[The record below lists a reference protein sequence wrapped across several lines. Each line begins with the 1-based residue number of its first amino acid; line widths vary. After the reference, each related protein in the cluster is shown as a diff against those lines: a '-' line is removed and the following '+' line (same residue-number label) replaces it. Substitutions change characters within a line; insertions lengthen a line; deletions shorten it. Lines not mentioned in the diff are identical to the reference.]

1 MMRALLSSMLMVVTA
16 AGANGPAK
24 TARPGPGAE
33 PNKREPSASARI
45 PTDAECGALGSP
57 QAPLF
62 PVGETLD
69 YDLDALGAE
78 AGKMTMKVLPKRG
91 EALAIE
97 VTANTNSFFSKV
109 RRVSATATSYLHP
122 RTLRPKRYVE
132 DATENEVARYADVSF
147 KPEARQVNLDYR
159 IAGRSGRRVFR
170 YAQEALDP
178 AGAIF
183 LVRQLP
189 LKNGTW
195 ICFDAYGIR
204 NMWRVHGRVIG
215 KEHVSLKLGEF
226 DAWHLQGE
234 AVRID
239 QPQMRRE
246 IHLWVSADERRLPL
260 AAIGVMD
267 LGAVRATLTRYAR
280 PEGTRRGPGKE
291 SLKW

>member
-1 MMRALLSSMLMVVTA
+1 MTRALLYSILWISA
-16 AGANGPAK
+16 AAQAAAPGHAAPDGGAPA
-24 TARPGPGAE
+24 G
-33 PNKREPSASARI
+33 SVASPPPVRI
-45 PTDAECGALGSP
+45 PTDQECVALGSP
-57 QAPLF
+57 QTPLF

-69 YDLDALGAE
+69 FDLDALGAE
-78 AGKMTMKVLPKRG
+78 AGKMTMRVLPKRG
-91 EALAIE
+91 EAIPIE

-109 RRVSATATSYLHP
+109 RRVSATATSYLNP

-132 DATENEVARYADVSF
+132 DATENEVSRYADVSF

-159 IAGRSGRRVFR
+159 IAGRPGKRVFR
-170 YAQEALDP
+170 YANDALDP

-189 LKNGTW
+189 LKEGTW

-204 NMWRVHGRVIG
+204 NMWRVHGKVIG

-239 QPQMRRE
+239 LPQSRRE

-260 AAIGVMD
+260 AAVGVMD

-280 PEGTRRGPGKE
+280 PEGTKRGAGKE

>member
-1 MMRALLSSMLMVVTA
+1 MTRALLHSVLVVSVATSAQAEAAGSGAGTA
-16 AGANGPAK
+16 ASR
-24 TARPGPGAE
+24 TA
-33 PNKREPSASARI
+33 SAPARI
-45 PTDAECGALGSP
+45 PTDKECGALGTP
-57 QAPLF
+57 QMPLF
-62 PVGETLD
+62 PAGETLD

-78 AGKMTMKVLPKRG
+78 AGKMTMRVLPKRS
-91 EALAIE
+91 EAIAIE

-109 RRVSATATSYLHP
+109 RRVSATATSYLNP

-147 KPEARQVNLDYR
+147 KPESRQVSLDYK
-159 IAGRSGRRVFR
+159 IAGRPGKRVFR
-170 YAQEALDP
+170 YAHDALDP

-189 LKNGTW
+189 LKEGTW

-239 QPQMRRE
+239 QPQSRRE

-260 AAIGVMD
+260 AAVGVMD
-267 LGAVRATLTRYAR
+267 LGAVRATLTRFAR
-280 PEGTRRGPGKE
+280 PEGTKRGAGKE
-291 SLKW
+291 TLKW

>member
-1 MMRALLSSMLMVVTA
+1 MTRALLYSILWISA
-16 AGANGPAK
+16 AAQAAAPGHAAPDGGAPA
-24 TARPGPGAE
+24 G
-33 PNKREPSASARI
+33 SVASPPPVRI
-45 PTDAECGALGSP
+45 PTDQECVALGSP
-57 QAPLF
+57 QTPLF

-69 YDLDALGAE
+69 FDLDALGAE
-78 AGKMTMKVLPKRG
+78 AGKMTMRVLPKRG
-91 EALAIE
+91 EAIPIE

-109 RRVSATATSYLHP
+109 RRVSATATSYLNP

-132 DATENEVARYADVSF
+132 DATENEVSRYADVSF

-159 IAGRSGRRVFR
+159 IAGRPGKRVFR
-170 YAQEALDP
+170 YANDALDP

-189 LKNGTW
+189 LKEGTW

-204 NMWRVHGRVIG
+204 NMWRVHGTVIG

-234 AVRID
+234 AVRVD

-260 AAIGVMD
+260 AAVGVLD

-280 PEGTRRGPGKE
+280 PEGSKRGSGKE